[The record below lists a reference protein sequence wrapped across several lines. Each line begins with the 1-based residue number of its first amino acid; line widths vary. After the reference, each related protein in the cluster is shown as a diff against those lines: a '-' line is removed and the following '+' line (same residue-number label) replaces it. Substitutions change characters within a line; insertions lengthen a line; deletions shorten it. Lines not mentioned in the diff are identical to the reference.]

1 MKKGSFGVQIM
12 IRNALSL
19 LQFRLSVI
27 KTAIQRSQCSS
38 VQNPAIIL
46 TTGLN
51 GNALT
56 EKLRKNNRLII
67 IPEVVLRLK
76 TVKLLSFSIQ
86 YSTRNASLARLLM
99 SLA

>member
-1 MKKGSFGVQIM
+1 MKKGIFWCANFDTERPELITV
-12 IRNALSL
+12 
-19 LQFRLSVI
+19 SVVCE

-38 VQNPAIIL
+38 IRNPAIIL

-51 GNALT
+51 GKALT
-56 EKLRKNNRLII
+56 EKLRTDNSLII